1 MAETFFDNPPV
12 LQGNERTQLQQ
23 LYGYLNTVSQKLNE
37 ALMNITIEQMT
48 AETQETIREGSR
60 AEKAEA
66 VKQYDSLKSLI
77 IKTAEIVHTEMD
89 EIRTTL
95 TTTTEAIS
103 EEFGTLQST
112 LEAEIV
118 ASAEGIKQT
127 YNLDEVVTDNQT
139 NTEYRRTTSQY
150 IYSGLIGT
158 DPITGDGIYGIA
170 IGENVTN
177 EDGTMNPNNRMATFT
192 KDRLSFWQGDAEVAY
207 FSNQIFHITQ
217 GEILN
222 TLKIGNHMWKRL
234 SDGGMALVAASGA

>member
-95 TTTTEAIS
+95 TTTTEAVS
-103 EEFGTLQST
+103 EFGSLFDE
-112 LEAEIV
+112 LENDITE
-118 ASAEGIKQT
+118 SAEGIRQEFT
-127 YNLDEVVTDNQT
+127 HSQFVVDSQT
-139 NTEYRRTTSQY
+139 NTEYRIKTKQY
-150 IYSGLIGT
+150 IYCGLIGT
-158 DPITGDGIYGIA
+158 DPNTGVGIYGIA
-170 IGENVTN
+170 IGDNVTN
-177 EDGTMNPNNRMATFT
+177 DDETLNTENRMATFT